1 MRRLFSGVCVN
12 IISPI
17 LICISIWFASF
28 VIGRGFF
35 PSISKKASFLA
46 SVCGLMVLWALF
58 FVTAIPVIIFQS
70 ETIGMNVITIV
81 YGVLTVITI
90 LVSLGLLVK
99 RIAKK
104 EDKLIPP
111 PFVLDVHEIL
121 YLTLFLGIVA
131 FQLYKAVFFAYADG
145 DDAYYVA
152 ISQSVSGKGDF
163 NSLYTN
169 DPYTGFYI
177 GTAYRYAL
185 APFPIWIAFFARV
198 FSVNA
203 ATVAHICM
211 PVTLIPITYVIYN
224 AIAVKLFADNRAK
237 RYMFMCLISVFVM
250 FSRYSL
256 YSAEVFLLTRTRQG
270 KEALANIIV
279 PFIIYIFL
287 DMAKEEEYKISTKN
301 YIMIIL
307 IAISA
312 GLTSVFGNLLVLI
325 ALFANFIYSF
335 LRHAPL
341 KEKIKAAS
349 LAAPGLVMLLL
360 FVVL

>member
-1 MRRLFSGVCVN
+1 MN

-17 LICISIWFASF
+17 IICISVWLASF
-28 VIGRGFF
+28 IIGRGFF
-35 PSISKKASFLA
+35 PCISKKASFLA

-70 ETIGMNVITIV
+70 DTVGMNVITTV
-81 YGVLTVITI
+81 YGVLASLSV
-90 LVSLGLLVK
+90 LASLGILIK
-99 RIAKK
+99 RIVKK

-111 PFVLDVHEIL
+111 PFVLDIHEII
-121 YLTLFLGIVA
+121 YLALFLGIVA

-203 ATVAHICM
+203 ATVAHVCM
-211 PVTLIPITYVIYN
+211 PVILIPITYVIYN
-224 AIAVKLFADNRAK
+224 AIAVKLFADNRTK
-237 RYMFMCLISVFVM
+237 RYMFLCLISVFVM

-279 PFIIYIFL
+279 PFLIYIFL
-287 DMAKEEEYKISTKN
+287 DIAKEEEYKISVKN

-312 GLTSVFGNLLVLI
+312 ALTSVFGNLLVLI
-325 ALFANFIYSF
+325 ALFANFVYSF

-349 LAAPGLVMLLL
+349 LAVPGVIMLLL

>member
-1 MRRLFSGVCVN
+1 MLWPYSGVYVN

-17 LICISIWFASF
+17 LICISVWLASF
-28 VIGRGFF
+28 IIGRGFF
-35 PSISKKASFLA
+35 PCISKKASFLA
-46 SVCGLMVLWALF
+46 SVCGLMILWALF

-70 ETIGMNVITIV
+70 DTVGMNVITLV
-81 YGVLTVITI
+81 YGVLVSLTV
-90 LVSLGLLVK
+90 LVSLGMLIK

-111 PFVLDVHEIL
+111 PFVLDIHEIL
-121 YLTLFLGIVA
+121 YLALFLGIVA

-203 ATVAHICM
+203 ATVAHVCM
-211 PVTLIPITYVIYN
+211 PVILIPITYVIYN
-224 AIAVKLFADNRAK
+224 AIAVKLFTDNRTK
-237 RYMFMCLISVFVM
+237 RYMFLCLISVFVM

-279 PFIIYIFL
+279 PFLIYIFL
-287 DMAKEEEYKISTKN
+287 DIAKEEEYKISVKN

-307 IAISA
+307 IALSA
-312 GLTSVFGNLLVLI
+312 ALTSVFGNLLVLI
-325 ALFANFIYSF
+325 ALFANFVYSF
-335 LRHAPL
+335 LKHAPL

-349 LAAPGLVMLLL
+349 LAIPGVIMLLL

>member
-1 MRRLFSGVCVN
+1 MLWPYSGVCVN

-17 LICISIWFASF
+17 LICISVWLASF
-28 VIGRGFF
+28 IIGRGFF
-35 PSISKKASFLA
+35 PCISKKASFLA
-46 SVCGLMVLWALF
+46 SVCGLMILWALF

-70 ETIGMNVITIV
+70 DTVGMNVITLV
-81 YGVLTVITI
+81 YGVLVSLTV
-90 LVSLGLLVK
+90 LVSLGMLIK
-99 RIAKK
+99 RVAKK

-111 PFVLDVHEIL
+111 PFVLDIHEIL
-121 YLTLFLGIVA
+121 YLALFLGIVA

-203 ATVAHICM
+203 ATVAHVCM
-211 PVTLIPITYVIYN
+211 PVILIPITYVIYN
-224 AIAVKLFADNRAK
+224 AIAIKLFTDNRTK
-237 RYMFMCLISVFVM
+237 RYMFLCLISVFVM

-279 PFIIYIFL
+279 PFLIYIFL
-287 DMAKEEEYKISTKN
+287 DIAKEEEYKISVKN

-312 GLTSVFGNLLVLI
+312 ALTSVFGNLLVLI
-325 ALFANFIYSF
+325 ALFANFVYSF
-335 LRHAPL
+335 LKHAPL

-349 LAAPGLVMLLL
+349 LAVPGVIMLLL

>member
-1 MRRLFSGVCVN
+1 MN

-17 LICISIWFASF
+17 LICISVWLASF
-28 VIGRGFF
+28 IIGRGFF
-35 PSISKKASFLA
+35 PCISKKASFLA
-46 SVCGLMVLWALF
+46 SVCGLMILWALF

-70 ETIGMNVITIV
+70 DTVGMNVITFV
-81 YGVLTVITI
+81 YGVLVSLTV
-90 LVSLGLLVK
+90 LVSLGMLIK

-111 PFVLDVHEIL
+111 PFVLDIHEIL
-121 YLTLFLGIVA
+121 YLALFLGIVA

-203 ATVAHICM
+203 ATVAHVCM
-211 PVTLIPITYVIYN
+211 PVILIPITYVIYN
-224 AIAVKLFADNRAK
+224 AIAVKLFTDNRTK
-237 RYMFMCLISVFVM
+237 RYMFLCLISVFVM

-279 PFIIYIFL
+279 PFLIYIFL
-287 DMAKEEEYKISTKN
+287 DIAKEEEYKISVKN

-307 IAISA
+307 IALSA
-312 GLTSVFGNLLVLI
+312 ALTSVFGNLLVLI
-325 ALFANFIYSF
+325 ALFANFVYSF
-335 LRHAPL
+335 LKHAPL

-349 LAAPGLVMLLL
+349 LAIPGVIMLLL

>member
-1 MRRLFSGVCVN
+1 MN

-17 LICISIWFASF
+17 LICISVWLASF
-28 VIGRGFF
+28 IIGRGFF
-35 PSISKKASFLA
+35 PCISKKGSFLA
-46 SVCGLMVLWALF
+46 EVCGLMVLWSLF
-58 FVTAIPVIIFQS
+58 FVVAIPVIIFQS
-70 ETIGMNVITIV
+70 ETVGMNVITIV
-81 YGVLTVITI
+81 YGVLSLMTV
-90 LVSLGLLVK
+90 LVSLGLMVI
-99 RIAKK
+99 RIIKK
-104 EDKLIPP
+104 EDKIIPP
-111 PFVLDVHEIL
+111 PFVLDIHEIL
-121 YLTLFLGIVA
+121 YLALFLGIVA

-185 APFPIWIAFFARV
+185 APFPIWTAFLARV

-203 ATVAHICM
+203 ATVAHVCM
-211 PVTLIPITYVIYN
+211 PVILIPITYVIYN

-237 RYMFMCLISVFVM
+237 RYMFLCLISVFVM

-279 PFIIYIFL
+279 PFLIYVFL
-287 DMAKEEEYKISTKN
+287 DIDKEEEYKISVKN

-312 GLTSVFGNLLVLI
+312 ALTSVFGNLLVLI
-325 ALFANFIYSF
+325 ALFANFVYSF
-335 LRHAPL
+335 FRHAPL

-349 LAAPGLVMLLL
+349 LAAPGVIMLLL
-360 FVVL
+360 FLVL

>member
-1 MRRLFSGVCVN
+1 MN

-28 VIGRGFF
+28 IIGRGFF
-35 PSISKKASFLA
+35 PSISKKASFL
-46 SVCGLMVLWALF
+46 SVVCGLMVLWSLF
-58 FVTAIPVIIFQS
+58 FVIAIPVIIFQS
-70 ETIGMNVITIV
+70 ENVGMNVITTV
-81 YGVLTVITI
+81 YGALAGLTV
-90 LVSLGLLVK
+90 LVSLGILVK
-99 RIAKK
+99 RLMKK
-104 EDKLIPP
+104 EDKIIPP
-111 PFVLDVHEIL
+111 PFVLDIHEIL
-121 YLTLFLGIVA
+121 YLALFVGIVG

-203 ATVAHICM
+203 ATVAHVCM
-211 PVTLIPITYVIYN
+211 PVILIPITYVIYN
-224 AIAVKLFADNRAK
+224 AIAVRLFADNRAK
-237 RYMFMCLISVFVM
+237 RYMFLCLISVFVM

-279 PFIIYIFL
+279 PFLIYVFL
-287 DMAKEEEYKISTKN
+287 DIAKEEEYKIPVKN

-312 GLTSVFGNLLVLI
+312 ALTSVFGNLLVLI
-325 ALFANFIYSF
+325 ALFANFVYSF

-349 LAAPGLVMLLL
+349 LAVPGVIMLLL